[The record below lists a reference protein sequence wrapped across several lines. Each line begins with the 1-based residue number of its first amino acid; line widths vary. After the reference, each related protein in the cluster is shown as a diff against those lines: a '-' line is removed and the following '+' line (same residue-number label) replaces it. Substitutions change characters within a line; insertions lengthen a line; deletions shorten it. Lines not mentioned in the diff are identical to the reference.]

1 MQGKPPI
8 PLIAIP
14 DSAAT
19 MLLHASLHA
28 GEVGS
33 GRVARYSGL
42 IPLLCCYQHTRAR
55 PRKVRHTM
63 TLHQLRIFLAVAQSA
78 TLTRASKQL
87 GLAQPSLSQQLAR
100 LEESVGTRLF
110 DRARNR
116 MELTD
121 AGRVLLRHAQSVIKE
136 VSEAEAGLREFAAGK
151 RSIIRIAGLNSV
163 VKALLPDALKRCGG
177 IRPALEVDIHE
188 AAPAE
193 VLEMLYS
200 RQADI
205 GLIGADSVAQSSIG
219 FRQLPIVEDPYV
231 FAVPK
236 AVRLAA
242 IKDLDSAPENSAR
255 VLNSA
260 IEFNF
265 GTQHTLRVQE
275 WYQRVLPS
283 HRIVAHC
290 RTYDVALELVRAGF
304 GVCLVPALTALEV
317 AGTLDGIELYATDH
331 GDRRTVAIIADQYLR
346 LSPYKDLIEALQ
358 AAGRSLVLPP
368 ILPMPKMMA
377 RAEAAVE
384 AVEA

>member
-1 MQGKPPI
+1 
-8 PLIAIP
+8 
-14 DSAAT
+14 
-19 MLLHASLHA
+19 
-28 GEVGS
+28 
-33 GRVARYSGL
+33 
-42 IPLLCCYQHTRAR
+42 
-55 PRKVRHTM
+55 M

-136 VSEAEAGLREFAAGK
+136 INEAEAGLREFAAGK

-163 VKALLPDALKRCGG
+163 VKALLPDALRRRGG
-177 IRPALEVDIHE
+177 PRSGLEIDIHE
-188 AAPAE
+188 AAPGE

-205 GLIGADSVAQSSIG
+205 GLIAADSVAQSSIG
-219 FRQLPIVEDPYV
+219 FRQVPIVEDPYV

-236 AVRLAA
+236 TVRFGT
-242 IKDLDSAPENSAR
+242 IKDIEAAPEDAAQ
-255 VLNSA
+255 VLNSC
-260 IEFNF
+260 IQFNF
-265 GTQHTLRVQE
+265 GSQHTLRVQQ

-304 GVCLVPALTALEV
+304 GVCLVPALTALQV
-317 AGTLDGIELYATDH
+317 AGSLDGIELYATDH
-331 GDRRTVAIIADQYLR
+331 GDRRTVAILADQYLR
-346 LSPYKDLIEALQ
+346 LEPYKGLVEALQ
-358 AAGRSLVLPP
+358 EAGRGLKLPA
-368 ILPMPKMMA
+368 ILPVPKVIA
-377 RAEAAVE
+377 RAAEAAEVT
-384 AVEA
+384 A

>member
-1 MQGKPPI
+1 
-8 PLIAIP
+8 
-14 DSAAT
+14 
-19 MLLHASLHA
+19 
-28 GEVGS
+28 
-33 GRVARYSGL
+33 
-42 IPLLCCYQHTRAR
+42 
-55 PRKVRHTM
+55 M
-63 TLHQLRIFLAVAQSA
+63 TLHQLRIFLAVAQTA

-110 DRARNR
+110 DRTRNR

-121 AGRVLLRHAQSVIKE
+121 AGRVLLRHAQNILKE
-136 VSEAEAGLREFAAGK
+136 VNEAEAGLREFAAGK

-177 IRPALEVDIHE
+177 MRAALEVDIHE

-205 GLIGADSVAQSSIG
+205 GLIAADSVAQASIG
-219 FRQLPIVEDPYV
+219 FRQVPIVEDPYV

-236 AVRLAA
+236 TIRLAA
-242 IKDLDSAPENSAR
+242 VKDIGAMLESASH

-265 GTQHTLRVQE
+265 GTQHTLRVQQ

-304 GVCLVPALTALEV
+304 GVCLVPALTALQA
-317 AGTLDGIELYATDH
+317 AGTLDGIELFATDH

-346 LSPYKDLIEALQ
+346 LSPYKEVIEALQ
-358 AAGRSLVLPP
+358 AAGRNLTLPP
-368 ILPMPKMMA
+368 ILPMPRVMP

-384 AVEA
+384 A

>member
-1 MQGKPPI
+1 
-8 PLIAIP
+8 
-14 DSAAT
+14 
-19 MLLHASLHA
+19 
-28 GEVGS
+28 
-33 GRVARYSGL
+33 
-42 IPLLCCYQHTRAR
+42 
-55 PRKVRHTM
+55 M
-63 TLHQLRIFLAVAQSA
+63 TLHQLRIFLAVAQTA

-110 DRARNR
+110 NRARNR

-121 AGRVLLRHAQSVIKE
+121 AGRVLLRHAQNILRE

-163 VKALLPDALKRCGG
+163 VKALLPEALRRCIGV
-177 IRPALEVDIHE
+177 RSALEVDIHE

-219 FRQLPIVEDPYV
+219 FRQVPIIEDPYV
-231 FAVPK
+231 FAVPR

-242 IKDLDSAPENSAR
+242 IKDLDGAPESAAR

-265 GTQHTLRVQE
+265 GTPHALRVQQ

-304 GVCLVPALTALEV
+304 GVCLVPAMTALEL

-331 GDRRTVAIIADQYLR
+331 GNRRTVAIIADQYLR
-346 LSPYKDLIEALQ
+346 LSPYKDLVEALQ
-358 AAGRSLVLPP
+358 AAGRSLTLPP

-377 RAEAAVE
+377 RTEAEAE
-384 AVEA
+384 A

>member
-1 MQGKPPI
+1 
-8 PLIAIP
+8 
-14 DSAAT
+14 
-19 MLLHASLHA
+19 
-28 GEVGS
+28 
-33 GRVARYSGL
+33 
-42 IPLLCCYQHTRAR
+42 
-55 PRKVRHTM
+55 M

-136 VSEAEAGLREFAAGK
+136 INEAEAGLREFAAGK

-163 VKALLPDALKRCGG
+163 VKALLPDALKRRGG
-177 IRPALEVDIHE
+177 PRSGLEIDIHE
-188 AAPAE
+188 AAPGE

-205 GLIGADSVAQSSIG
+205 GLIAADSVAQSSIG
-219 FRQLPIVEDPYV
+219 FRQVPIVEDPYV

-236 AVRLAA
+236 AVRFGT
-242 IKDLDSAPENSAR
+242 IKDIEAAPESAAD
-255 VLNSA
+255 VLNSC
-260 IEFNF
+260 IQFNF
-265 GTQHTLRVQE
+265 GSQHTLRVQQ

-283 HRIVAHC
+283 HRLVAHC

-304 GVCLVPALTALEV
+304 GVCLVPALTALQV
-317 AGTLDGIELYATDH
+317 AGSLDGIELYATDH
-331 GDRRTVAIIADQYLR
+331 GDRRTVAILADQYLR
-346 LSPYKDLIEALQ
+346 LEPYKSLIEALQ
-358 AAGRSLVLPP
+358 EAGRGLKLPA
-368 ILPMPKMMA
+368 ILPMPKVIA
-377 RAEAAVE
+377 RAAEAAEVT
-384 AVEA
+384 A

>member
-1 MQGKPPI
+1 
-8 PLIAIP
+8 
-14 DSAAT
+14 
-19 MLLHASLHA
+19 
-28 GEVGS
+28 
-33 GRVARYSGL
+33 
-42 IPLLCCYQHTRAR
+42 
-55 PRKVRHTM
+55 M
-63 TLHQLRIFLAVAQSA
+63 TLHQLRIFLAVAQTA

-121 AGRVLLRHAQSVIKE
+121 AGRVLLRHAQNILKE

-163 VKALLPDALKRCGG
+163 VKALLPEALRHYGG
-177 IRPALEVDIHE
+177 VRPALEVDIHE

-219 FRQLPIVEDPYV
+219 FRQVPIIEDPYV
-231 FAVPK
+231 FAVPR

-242 IKDLDSAPENSAR
+242 MKDLEGAPESVTR

-265 GTQHTLRVQE
+265 GT
-275 WYQRVLPS
+275 
-283 HRIVAHC
+283 C
-290 RTYDVALELVRAGF
+290 RRTASSPIAEPTMWRLSWFA
-304 GVCLVPALTALEV
+304 PALAC
-317 AGTLDGIELYATDH
+317 A
-331 GDRRTVAIIADQYLR
+331 
-346 LSPYKDLIEALQ
+346 LSP
-358 AAGRSLVLPP
+358 P
-368 ILPMPKMMA
+368 
-377 RAEAAVE
+377 
-384 AVEA
+384 

>member
-1 MQGKPPI
+1 
-8 PLIAIP
+8 
-14 DSAAT
+14 
-19 MLLHASLHA
+19 
-28 GEVGS
+28 
-33 GRVARYSGL
+33 
-42 IPLLCCYQHTRAR
+42 
-55 PRKVRHTM
+55 M
-63 TLHQLRIFLAVAQSA
+63 TLHQLRIFLAVAQTA

-100 LEESVGTRLF
+100 LEENVGTRLF

-121 AGRVLLRHAQSVIKE
+121 AGRVLLRHAQSILKE
-136 VSEAEAGLREFAAGK
+136 ISEAEAGLREFTAGR

-177 IRPALEVDIHE
+177 MRAALEVDIHE

-193 VLEMLYS
+193 ILEMLYS

-205 GLIGADSVAQSSIG
+205 GLIAADSVAQSSIG
-219 FRQLPIVEDPYV
+219 FRQVPIVEDPYV

-236 AVRLAA
+236 AVRLGS
-242 IKDLDSAPENSAR
+242 IKDIEAAPESAAQ

-265 GTQHTLRVQE
+265 GTQHTLRVQQ

-304 GVCLVPALTALEV
+304 GVCLVPALTALQA

-331 GDRRTVAIIADQYLR
+331 GNRRTVAIIADQYLR
-346 LSPYKDLIEALQ
+346 LAPYKNVVEALQ
-358 AAGRSLVLPP
+358 AAGRNLALPA
-368 ILPMPKMMA
+368 ILPMPKVIA
-377 RAEAAVE
+377 RAIETEETV
-384 AVEA
+384 